1 MINLDYV
8 IKEET
13 KEHDPNWP
21 LIPGYPYIIL
31 IIRDSGLVKTI
42 SLFKQPDIIRFIY
55 RLKIYMLKVHMKQNI
70 NS

>member
-21 LIPGYPYIIL
+21 LIPGYPYI
-31 IIRDSGLVKTI
+31 
-42 SLFKQPDIIRFIY
+42 
-55 RLKIYMLKVHMKQNI
+55 NI
-70 NS
+70 NNQRLWISKNNFII